1 MIGVEDVKQ
10 ETEVVEEVK
19 VEEADKVEE
28 VAPTSSNPVEEP
40 TKENGFVRA
49 LKGLGKYL
57 YGIGYNIVDSFRYNN
72 CLLPGLL
79 ILLPGLFIG
88 FFLGV
93 HSSVQFFVKPD
104 ESDFSG
110 LLMFLLVL
118 FGCINIFSGVTFIS
132 KKNLGTAITS
142 TVCSGIITV
151 CGVLWI
157 QKIFYSQSLLD
168 KGIII
173 TGEEGVSK
181 VLNNYAIISILAVIL
196 AIVCSLAGCIM
207 AYFTRNKNYKK
218 VKF

>member
-1 MIGVEDVKQ
+1 MEDIKQ
-10 ETEVVEEVK
+10 ESEVVEEVK
-19 VEEADKVEE
+19 VEETEKVEE
-28 VAPTSSNPVEEP
+28 IASPSSDSVEP
-40 TKENGFVRA
+40 TEDNAFIKV
-49 LKGLGKYL
+49 LKALGKYL
-57 YGIGYNIVDSFRYNN
+57 YGIGYNIVDAFRYNN

-93 HSSVQFFVKPD
+93 HSSVLFLTKPD

-110 LLMFLLVL
+110 LLMFVLVL

-142 TVCSGIITV
+142 TICSSVITV
-151 CGVLWI
+151 CGGFWI
-157 QKIFYSQSLLD
+157 QKIFYSQWLLD
-168 KGIII
+168 NNIIKLSEDQ
-173 TGEEGVSK
+173 GPVK
-181 VLNNYAIISILAVIL
+181 AMDKYAVISIIAVVLAV
-196 AIVCSLAGCIM
+196 VCSLAGCIM